1 MRESKRKQ
9 KQNEEFLSQHLS
21 ISHHS
26 LAKAL
31 LIRLLFLI
39 LLFLRLLL
47 SSSSTSSPSFAV
59 SFSSHLMPLLIIS
72 HYSYSNRSLTSPTS
86 SYSISSL
93 NSIIPS
99 SCTISSFKYSY
110 FLFFSFPATSH
121 LLVYLLLFFISLLPL
136 QSPLLPSFLPPCH
149 CRHIIYEVLRMFLSA
164 VLLCNQGYQHVNQY
178 Q

>member
-1 MRESKRKQ
+1 MRESKRK

-26 LAKAL
+26 LATAI
-31 LIRLLFLI
+31 LIRLLFLN
-39 LLFLRLLL
+39 LL
-47 SSSSTSSPSFAV
+47 SLHLHLPPLLQSL
-59 SFSSHLMPLLIIS
+59 SSHLMPFLIIS
-72 HYSYSNRSLTSPTS
+72 HYSYSNRSRTSRTS

-93 NSIIPS
+93 NPVVPS

-110 FLFFSFPATSH
+110 FLFFSFFSASHRLVLAIFHLSLAPPVSSPA
-121 LLVYLLLFFISLLPL
+121 F
-136 QSPLLPSFLPPCH
+136 FLPPCH
-149 CRHIIYEVLRMFLSA
+149 YRHIIYEVLRMFLSA

>member
-1 MRESKRKQ
+1 MRESKRK

-26 LAKAL
+26 LATAI
-31 LIRLLFLI
+31 LIRLLFLN
-39 LLFLRLLL
+39 LLSLRLLL
-47 SSSSTSSPSFAV
+47 SSPSTSSPSFAV

-72 HYSYSNRSLTSPTS
+72 HYSYSNRSRTSRTS

-93 NSIIPS
+93 NPVVPS

-110 FLFFSFPATSH
+110 FLSFSFFSASH

-136 QSPLLPSFLPPCH
+136 QSPLLPSFCL
-149 CRHIIYEVLRMFLSA
+149 
-164 VLLCNQGYQHVNQY
+164 HVITGI
-178 Q
+178 

>member
-1 MRESKRKQ
+1 MRESKRK

-26 LAKAL
+26 LATAI
-31 LIRLLFLI
+31 LIRLLFLN
-39 LLFLRLLL
+39 LLSLRLLL
-47 SSSSTSSPSFAV
+47 SSPSTSFPSFAV

-72 HYSYSNRSLTSPTS
+72 HYSYSNRSHTSRTS

-93 NSIIPS
+93 NPVVPS

-110 FLFFSFPATSH
+110 FLFFSF
-121 LLVYLLLFFISLLPL
+121 FFCLPSSRLSLAIFHLPL
-136 QSPLLPSFLPPCH
+136 APPVSSPSFFLPPCH
-149 CRHIIYEVLRMFLSA
+149 YRHIIYEVLQMFLSA